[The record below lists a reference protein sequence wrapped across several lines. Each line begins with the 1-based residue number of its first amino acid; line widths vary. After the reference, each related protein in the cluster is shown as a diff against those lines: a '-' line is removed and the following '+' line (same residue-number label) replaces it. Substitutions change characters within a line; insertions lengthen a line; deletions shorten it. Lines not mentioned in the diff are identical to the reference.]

1 MTISLP
7 LVVVLA
13 LLAWMAI
20 KFFAVRL
27 WIVAVLV
34 LLGFYLAH
42 SFLAPAIDSTTRT
55 GVHIVNDH

>member
-42 SFLAPAIDSTTRT
+42 SFLAPAIDTTTRT